1 MIAAIRHRWL
11 ALLPLL
17 WAGAA
22 GACQICIPLPERTL
36 ADRLLDSDA
45 VVLAREDASRPF
57 QYQAVET
64 LFGEPG
70 DAPVDLF
77 LHSEARR
84 MLAADPQRAMVLT
97 HSARDGSWS
106 TLGFTTPE
114 LERVLRAVLAQ
125 VGRWRPRETDNR
137 ERLDW
142 FAPLLGHPDKRLHE
156 LAYLEIGRAPYAEIR
171 RLAPRIAPETLDE
184 MLDSPKYFEWQ
195 SLAILMLG
203 ESDQEHDQVRVR
215 KTIADK
221 ARLRSTTNLSAWA
234 TALVALDGAAGID
247 QLARLYASDPGRSR
261 EELDAVLQALSV
273 HANARPEL
281 RGPVAAVYRLMLEQQ
296 PAMAPAMVHDLIAW
310 RRWDFAERIRAIR
323 QARASDPLAA
333 YALGLYLRLAATNG
347 VAMPASLPGA
357 TTTGS
362 LTGQPVQESYR

>member
-1 MIAAIRHRWL
+1 VIAAIRHPWL
-11 ALLPLL
+11 AVLPLL

-57 QYQAVET
+57 HYQAVET
-64 LFGEPG
+64 LFGEAG
-70 DAPVDLF
+70 DAPIDLF
-77 LHSEARR
+77 LHSQARR
-84 MLAADPQRAMVLT
+84 MLAANPQRAMVLT
-97 HSARDGSWS
+97 HSPRDGSWS

-114 LERVLRAVLAQ
+114 FERVLRGVLAQ
-125 VGRWRPRETDNR
+125 VGRWRPRETDNG

-171 RLAPRIAPETLDE
+171 RLAPRIAAETLEE
-184 MLDSPKYFEWQ
+184 MLDAPKYHEWR
-195 SLAILMLG
+195 SLAILLLG
-203 ESDQEHDQVRVR
+203 ESDQEHDQARVR

-221 ARLRSTTNLSAWA
+221 ARLRSTANLSAWA

-247 QLARLYASDPGRSR
+247 QLASLYASDPGRSR
-261 EELDAVLQALSV
+261 EELDAVVQALSV
-273 HANARPEL
+273 QANARPDL
-281 RGPVAAVYRLMLEQQ
+281 RGSVAAVYRLILEHQ

-333 YALGLYLRLAATNG
+333 YALGLYLRLAATNS
-347 VAMPASLPGA
+347 VPMPASLPGA
-357 TTTGS
+357 TTTGP
-362 LTGQPVQESYR
+362 LTGQPVQEPFR

>member
-1 MIAAIRHRWL
+1 VIAAIRHLWL
-11 ALLPLL
+11 ALLPLF
-17 WAGAA
+17 WIGAA

-57 QYQAVET
+57 HYQAVET

-70 DAPVDLF
+70 DAPIDLF
-77 LHSEARR
+77 LHSQARR
-84 MLAADPQRAMVLT
+84 TLAASPDRAMVLT
-97 HSARDGSWS
+97 HSPREGSWS

-114 LERVLRAVLAQ
+114 FERVLRGVLAQ

-137 ERLDW
+137 ERLNW

-171 RLAPRIAPETLDE
+171 RLAPRIAAETLEE
-184 MLDSPKYFEWQ
+184 MLDAPKYLEWR
-195 SLAILMLG
+195 SLAILLLG
-203 ESDQEHDQVRVR
+203 ESDQEHDQARVR

-221 ARLRSTTNLSAWA
+221 AGLRSTANLSAWA
-234 TALVALDGAAGID
+234 TALVALDGEAGID
-247 QLARLYASDPGRSR
+247 QLARLYASGPGRSR
-261 EELDAVLQALSV
+261 EELDAVVQALSV
-273 HANARPEL
+273 HANASPAL
-281 RGPVAAVYRLMLEQQ
+281 RGPVAAVYRRMLEHQ

-310 RRWDFAERIRAIR
+310 RRWDFAERIRSIR
-323 QARASDPLAA
+323 QARADDPLAA

-347 VAMPASLPGA
+347 VTMPASPPGA